1 MFILF
6 VVKYDSPE
14 EILIE
19 TLLMGGDDPE
29 MFHRV
34 YYNDIYK
41 KAVTLWLPF
50 LNKRGFLDTLLK
62 SEDAKPT
69 IDKKEE

>member
-14 EILIE
+14 EILME
-19 TLLMGGDDPE
+19 NLLMGGDNPE
-29 MFHRV
+29 MYQRV

-50 LNKRGFLDTLLK
+50 LNNRGFLDTLLK
-62 SEDAKPT
+62 SENAKPSEE
-69 IDKKEE
+69 KKEE